1 MLQNL
6 FSVLVDGVLFWGF
19 CGLERLVLFIHFDVG
34 DVLELKMLIL
44 FLIGL
49 LVEGHGK
56 VGDVLAED
64 ALFHAFDFF
73 IYVDV

>member
-6 FSVLVDGVLFWGF
+6 FSVLVDGVLLWLL
-19 CGLERLVLFIHFDVG
+19 CGLETLALFRYFDIG
-34 DVLELKMLIL
+34 DVLELKMFML

-49 LVEGHGK
+49 LVDGHRK

-64 ALFHAFDFF
+64 TFFHAFDFF